1 MENER
6 EYLLKS
12 VKTEQTAS
20 YDLGMIVC
28 GIMLACFAWF
38 GFGMVNNSFHF
49 SSDEEKMIVILYLA
63 GIISF
68 GYGFYTSSMFKKWIP
83 QTEIVFFAHH
93 LECKACPYS
102 AVLGGVTNIAA
113 NLNLKYDQ
121 IEEVTVARKRMIFSV
136 SGKRY
141 ILAAENIEECEAMLT
156 EMKRRNANQ

>member
-1 MENER
+1 
-6 EYLLKS
+6 
-12 VKTEQTAS
+12 
-20 YDLGMIVC
+20 
-28 GIMLACFAWF
+28 
-38 GFGMVNNSFHF
+38 
-49 SSDEEKMIVILYLA
+49 MIVILYLA

-121 IEEVTVARKRMIFSV
+121 IEEVTVAKKRMIFSV

-141 ILAAENIEECEAMLT
+141 ILAASLPKNVLKCIESFRKYQNSQALNPVT
-156 EMKRRNANQ
+156 IQF

>member
-38 GFGMVNNSFHF
+38 GF

-121 IEEVTVARKRMIFSV
+121 IEEVTVAKKRMIFSV